1 MAEIA
6 AASDEQSRG
15 IQQVSLAVTEMD
27 NVTQQN
33 ASLVEEASSAAASLE
48 DQAGKLTQAVAV
60 FRFLPEGPDADW
72 DAFSE
77 AAEAG
82 GFEVSWYEAEGDE
95 PECLEVETPPGVPSA
110 AWIWSWEEP
119 LILLGAL
126 HGFAA
131 EGWGIE
137 GV

>member
-1 MAEIA
+1 ME
-6 AASDEQSRG
+6 
-15 IQQVSLAVTEMD
+15 
-27 NVTQQN
+27 
-33 ASLVEEASSAAASLE
+33 LE
-48 DQAGKLTQAVAV
+48 DLKAETAKFFAQLEAEGGLPAQAVAV